1 MTKKLD
7 RDMKIDNYKEIKAI
21 LIGETGVG
29 KTNLI
34 NTSLGMP
41 FDSKEKTTVT
51 SNFVQLKF
59 KIDNNKFKID
69 LWDTAG
75 QEKFRGTTKL
85 FFKSSRIVIFVYDI
99 TNKRSFEELDNYWIK
114 EVEEHLGDKAVYG
127 IVGNKKDLDKEKE
140 ISEETVKQFA
150 DSKKMAFKLVSAKE
164 DPKLFRDFLGELL
177 KKKILL
183 YEEKEKQTLKINRKL
198 IMPEESSSC
207 GCSK

>member
-1 MTKKLD
+1 MTKKID
-7 RDMKIDNYKEIKAI
+7 RETKIDTYREVKAI

-34 NTSLGMP
+34 NTSLGKP
-41 FDSKEKTTVT
+41 FDDNEKSTYT

-59 KIDNNKFKID
+59 KIDNNKYIID

-150 DSKKMAFKLVSAKE
+150 DSKKMAFKLVSAKK
-164 DPKLFRDFLGELL
+164 DPKLFNDFLEELL

-183 YEEKEKQTLKINRKL
+183 FDEKEKETLKIHRK
-198 IMPEESSSC
+198 IMMREESGSC
-207 GCSK
+207 VCSK